1 LEGRAAM
8 PLPQGAGAVNW
19 SELEAGLGM
28 PWVELW
34 LGLLLGGF
42 GIEQRG
48 EFYQRETIWVER
60 MRE

>member
-1 LEGRAAM
+1 M
-8 PLPQGAGAVNW
+8 SW

-42 GIEQRG
+42 QVEQRG
-48 EFYQRETIWVER
+48 EFYQRETIWVEAMTTR
-60 MRE
+60 KEDL